1 MAQEHLWR
9 INQAINGIRGTSE
22 GCFNRLESCHSMA
35 EKQKGSIA
43 ESEKKI
49 KEANEAYQD
58 LEEEITQHAG
68 AHVTM
73 ALSKA
78 QAENTDLQAQIKAQQ
93 TKIDQAEKYRQE
105 TSELFEKYRQETSEL
120 FEIDSN
126 MSWEA
131 LSERSEALVSNNT
144 ELDRLTRAQSEKL
157 SDLVNANEKAARFL
171 NKISLAHQRVKNPYT
186 WDELISQL

>member
-105 TSELFEKYRQETSEL
+105 TSELFE
-120 FEIDSN
+120 IDSN